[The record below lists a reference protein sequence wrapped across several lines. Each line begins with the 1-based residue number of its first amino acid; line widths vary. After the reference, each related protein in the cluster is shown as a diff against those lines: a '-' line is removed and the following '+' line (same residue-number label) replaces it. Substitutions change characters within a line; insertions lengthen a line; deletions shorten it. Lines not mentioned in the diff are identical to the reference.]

1 MNIENKANEYF
12 LNPGELIFS
21 KKPIVVKTVLGSCV
35 AVCIYDKVNRWGGIC
50 HYLLPV
56 APSDE
61 QRSTK
66 FGDVAIKTLL
76 HRFLKKHG
84 SKREDLVAAVIGGAF
99 IIFDEREIFFIG
111 DRNSEIAVSILR
123 EEKIQIRSMHTGG
136 EHGRKV
142 FFNTGTNKLVVTSLE
157 RISMEDLYN
166 PDA

>member
-76 HRFLKKHG
+76 HRFLKNT
-84 SKREDLVAAVIGGAF
+84 A
-99 IIFDEREIFFIG
+99 
-111 DRNSEIAVSILR
+111 RNGKISLPRLSEVRLSS
-123 EEKIQIRSMHTGG
+123 SMNGKYFLL
-136 EHGRKV
+136 E
-142 FFNTGTNKLVVTSLE
+142 TGTVKLQFPFCGKKRFKSGACTPE
-157 RISMEDLYN
+157 ESMAVKCFSIREQIN
-166 PDA
+166 SW